1 MDYFASTM
9 EIDSEIVK
17 NMSANSWIVKLE
29 MNECTYDATKMT
41 VVLESF
47 SRFLTKAAR
56 KLDGG

>member
-1 MDYFASTM
+1 M